1 MAITTIFEFF
11 SKYFNDFITQLNR
24 LEEKRCS
31 ILINNHNTFVY
42 LKINWE
48 EYCRSKHIN
57 DPHCDWL
64 VIKKDNKL
72 VLIII
77 ELKSGSYRIDDVVK
91 KNAKYINSNRKVF
104 D

>member
-11 SKYFNDFITQLNR
+11 SKFFNDFITQLNR

-31 ILINNHNTFVY
+31 ILINNHDTFVY

-48 EYCRSKHIN
+48 EYCRSNHIN

-64 VIKKDNKL
+64 VIKKDNK
-72 VLIII
+72 
-77 ELKSGSYRIDDVVK
+77 
-91 KNAKYINSNRKVF
+91 
-104 D
+104 